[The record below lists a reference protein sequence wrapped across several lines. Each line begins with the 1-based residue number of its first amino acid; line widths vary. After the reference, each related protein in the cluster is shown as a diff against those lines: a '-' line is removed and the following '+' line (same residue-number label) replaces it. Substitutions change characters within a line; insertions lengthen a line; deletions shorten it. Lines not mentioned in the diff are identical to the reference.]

1 MKKRRKV
8 IIISVAVTGLIVA
21 AYFLWFRKGSE
32 PVVWKTTKVE
42 KGNIAVTVTATGS
55 VNADTT
61 VLVGA
66 QVSGIISK
74 IFVDFDSIVRKG
86 QVIALL
92 DTTLLHAAYMDAEA
106 TVEKARAQVELQ
118 GHNFKRIDTLYK
130 DKVASKAD
138 YDQAYAA
145 YRSSQSDLMAA
156 LANMEHAKINLHYAI
171 IKAPI
176 DGTVISRNVDVGQTV
191 ISSFNAPTLFTI
203 ANNLKK
209 MQVLANVDEADIG
222 QVKVGQSVDFTV
234 DAYPND
240 KFRGVVGLIR
250 LQPVTIQNVVNY
262 IVVIDVANPE
272 LKLLPGLTA
281 NISVNIAMHP
291 DVLKVVSN
299 AVHFQPAGDVMARL
313 NIPATVKSS
322 MDSMK
327 LAANEIP
334 QPGRNCY
341 IWVREGDTM
350 RPEVVTAG
358 LFDGS
363 LLEITG
369 NIKAGDEIITGIE
382 NTASATAAKN
392 PFMPQMPTRRS
403 RP

>member
-1 MKKRRKV
+1 
-8 IIISVAVTGLIVA
+8 
-21 AYFLWFRKGSE
+21 
-32 PVVWKTTKVE
+32 
-42 KGNIAVTVTATGS
+42 
-55 VNADTT
+55 
-61 VLVGA
+61 
-66 QVSGIISK
+66 
-74 IFVDFDSIVRKG
+74 
-86 QVIALL
+86 
-92 DTTLLHAAYMDAEA
+92 
-106 TVEKARAQVELQ
+106 
-118 GHNFKRIDTLYK
+118 
-130 DKVASKAD
+130 
-138 YDQAYAA
+138 
-145 YRSSQSDLMAA
+145 
-156 LANMEHAKINLHYAI
+156 
-171 IKAPI
+171 
-176 DGTVISRNVDVGQTV
+176 VGQTV

-291 DVLKVVSN
+291 NVLKVVSN
-299 AVHFQPAGDVMARL
+299 AVHFQPSANVMGKM
-313 NIPATVKSS
+313 NIPAAVKSS

-334 QPGRNCY
+334 QPGTSCY
-341 IWVREGDTM
+341 IWVREGETM
-350 RPEVVTAG
+350 RPEMVTAG

-363 LLEITG
+363 LLEIKG

-382 NTASATAAKN
+382 NTASTTAAKN
-392 PFMPQMPTRRS
+392 PFMPQMPRRRS

>member
-1 MKKRRKV
+1 
-8 IIISVAVTGLIVA
+8 
-21 AYFLWFRKGSE
+21 
-32 PVVWKTTKVE
+32 
-42 KGNIAVTVTATGS
+42 
-55 VNADTT
+55 
-61 VLVGA
+61 
-66 QVSGIISK
+66 
-74 IFVDFDSIVRKG
+74 
-86 QVIALL
+86 LL
-92 DTTLLHAAYMDAEA
+92 DTTLLHAAYLDAEA

-118 GHNFKRIDTLYK
+118 SHNFKRIDTLYK

-145 YRSSQSDLMAA
+145 YKSSQSDLMAA

-171 IKAPI
+171 ITAPI
-176 DGTVISRNVDVGQTV
+176 NGTVISRNVDVGQTV

-299 AVHFQPAGDVMARL
+299 AVHFQPSADVMAKM
-313 NIPATVKSS
+313 NIPAAVKSS

-327 LAANEIP
+327 LTANEIP
-334 QPGRNCY
+334 QPGTSCY
-341 IWVREGDTM
+341 IWVREGETM
-350 RPEVVTAG
+350 RPEMVTAG

-363 LLEITG
+363 LLEIKG

-382 NTASATAAKN
+382 NTVSTSAAKN
-392 PFMPQMPTRRS
+392 PSMPQMPRRRS

>member
-8 IIISVAVTGLIVA
+8 IVISVAVAGLIVA
-21 AYFLWFRKGSE
+21 AYFLWFRKASE

-106 TVEKARAQVELQ
+106 TVEKARSQVELQ
-118 GHNFKRIDTLYK
+118 SHNFKRIDTLYK
-130 DKVASKAD
+130 DKVASRAD

-145 YRSSQSDLMAA
+145 YKSSQSDLMAA

-176 DGTVISRNVDVGQTV
+176 NGTVISRNVDVGQTV

-299 AVHFQPAGDVMARL
+299 AVHFQPAADVMARL
-313 NIPATVKSS
+313 NIPATVKSR

-327 LAANEIP
+327 LATNEIP
-334 QPGRNCY
+334 QQGRNCY
-341 IWVREGDTM
+341 VWVREGDSM
-350 RPEVVTAG
+350 RPEIVTTG

-382 NTASATAAKN
+382 NTASTTATKN

>member
-8 IIISVAVTGLIVA
+8 IIISVAIAGLIVA

-138 YDQAYAA
+138 YDQAYAT

-176 DGTVISRNVDVGQTV
+176 NGTVISRNVDVGQTV

-240 KFRGVVGLIR
+240 RFRGVVGLIR

-281 NISVNIAMHP
+281 NISVSIAMHP

-299 AVHFQPAGDVMARL
+299 AVHFQPTAEVMTKL
-313 NIPATVKSS
+313 NISAMVKSS

-350 RPEVVTAG
+350 RPELVTAG

-382 NTASATAAKN
+382 NTASTTAAKN

>member
-1 MKKRRKV
+1 MKKRRKI
-8 IIISVAVTGLIVA
+8 IIISVAVAGLIVA
-21 AYFLWFRKGSE
+21 AYFRWFRKAGE
-32 PVVWKTTKVE
+32 PVVWKTTQVE

-86 QVIALL
+86 QVIAFL
-92 DTTLLHAAYMDAEA
+92 DTTLLHAAYLDAEA

-118 GHNFKRIDTLYK
+118 MHNFKRIDTLYK

-145 YRSSQSDLMAA
+145 YKSSQSDLMAA

-171 IKAPI
+171 ITAPI
-176 DGTVISRNVDVGQTV
+176 NGTVISRNVDVGQTV

-299 AVHFQPAGDVMARL
+299 AVHFQPSADVMAKM
-313 NIPATVKSS
+313 NIPAAVKSS

-334 QPGRNCY
+334 QPGTSCY
-341 IWVREGDTM
+341 IWVREGETM
-350 RPEVVTAG
+350 RPEMVTAG

-363 LLEITG
+363 LLEING

-382 NTASATAAKN
+382 NTASTTAARN
-392 PFMPQMPTRRS
+392 PFMPQMPRRRS